1 MEFGQFRE
9 QRWRTR
15 DGGQFSCRSVAFPLS
30 TSGVDWW
37 RLERDAMEAT
47 YGFAEANNDDE
58 LKFDY
63 AQFGEITGLL
73 SIALP

>member
-1 MEFGQFRE
+1 
-9 QRWRTR
+9 
-15 DGGQFSCRSVAFPLS
+15 
-30 TSGVDWW
+30 
-37 RLERDAMEAT
+37 MEAT

-73 SIALP
+73 SIALPWLENRAVCAGAFLMRFHREEES

>member
-1 MEFGQFRE
+1 
-9 QRWRTR
+9 
-15 DGGQFSCRSVAFPLS
+15 
-30 TSGVDWW
+30 
-37 RLERDAMEAT
+37 MEAT